1 MNRKKVLSIVLAII
15 LLSGCANSGMV
26 SESVSVNM
34 IDVGELSANAE
45 SAETISEESPETAA
59 PTEEPSVEAE
69 SAEAGRTA
77 LHEPNR
83 EEFTARLHKVYAD
96 YDITGMSVAL
106 FCNGEIIHTEN
117 IGYADTDTK
126 ALCSDNTRY
135 RTASV
140 SKLVSTMVLM
150 TLCDEGKIDP
160 YSPLTE
166 VTGIQ
171 YDGKNAEEIKLWHLL
186 THTSG
191 IFDSLAYNEA
201 VHEKYD
207 VDYILSVSHS
217 ANEPGAGYWYTNF
230 GAGTMGAIVE
240 RLTGEF
246 FHDYADRVLFEPLGM
261 DAGYVID
268 LIDDKQS
275 CATLYDHEGGEYHV
289 STWGRTG
296 YYYESFGLGNS
307 YMTAQCELIITASDL
322 ARLGIA
328 LAGDGTVDG
337 KTVLSESSVEAMHKP
352 YFSTPDF
359 DMGLNVRI
367 YDDLIEGR
375 TMYGHPG
382 NALGVITGLYYDRTD
397 GTGVV
402 FLSNH
407 CKMAT
412 DENGVY
418 KAIKDTLEAAYE
430 CYLR

>member
-1 MNRKKVLSIVLAII
+1 MNRKKLLSIVLAVGM
-15 LLSGCANSGMV
+15 LSGCANQEITTETGAMSI
-26 SESVSVNM
+26 
-34 IDVGELSANAE
+34 IDVGKLSMSAE
-45 SAETISEESPETAA
+45 SAETISSEEIPETADEQSA
-59 PTEEPSVEAE
+59 EAE
-69 SAEAGRTA
+69 SAEPERMV

-83 EEFTARLHKVYAD
+83 EEFTERLNKVYAD

-117 IGYADTDTK
+117 IGYSDADTK
-126 ALCSDNTRY
+126 ALCTDNTRY
-135 RTASV
+135 RVASV
-140 SKLVSTMVLM
+140 SKLVSTIVLM
-150 TLCDEGKIDP
+150 NLCDEGKINP
-160 YSPLTE
+160 YSPLTQ

-171 YDGKNAEEIKLWHLL
+171 YDGKNTEEIKLWHLL

-191 IFDSLAYNEA
+191 IFDSDAYKEA
-201 VHEKYD
+201 VHEKYN
-207 VDYILSVSHS
+207 VDDILSVSHS
-217 ANEPGAGYWYTNF
+217 ANEPGTCYWYTNF
-230 GAGTMGAIVE
+230 GAGTIGSIVE

-246 FHDYADRVLFEPLGM
+246 FHDYADRVLFKPLGM

-268 LIDDKQS
+268 LIEDKQS
-275 CATLYDHEGGEYHV
+275 CATLYDHDDEVFHV
-289 STWGRTG
+289 STWGRNS

-337 KTVLSESSVEAMHKP
+337 KTVLSENSLEAIHKS
-352 YFSTPDF
+352 YFSAPEF

-382 NALGVITGLYYDRTD
+382 NALGAIAGLYYDRTD

-407 CKMAT
+407 CKMDT
-412 DENGVY
+412 DKNGVY